1 MGSGPAGAAG
11 GAASGAAR
19 TNPNITLNA
28 QAAAA
33 GRGGARLGGGLGALR
48 KPGIGLQAFPSAA
61 GSRDSV
67 PWPPFWK
74 AGEGGR
80 IGGGR
85 CWLES
90 RGCSGSPWGPP
101 PGRTATSDQGKSRT
115 LQPGSQHGDRSG
127 GFWVSL

>member
-80 IGGGR
+80 IGGGEVLAR
-85 CWLES
+85 EPRLLGES
-90 RGCSGSPWGPP
+90 LGAASWAHSYLR
-101 PGRTATSDQGKSRT
+101 SRKE
-115 LQPGSQHGDRSG
+115 
-127 GFWVSL
+127 